1 MLNELTLFHQQI
13 HSLKMGI
20 ITKPVQREYAVS
32 KNEPRAAGQVVTLV
46 PFGKVKVWSA
56 LTTQRN
62 YHHDPGTHEIYLHI
76 QIYVYPSHGST
87 DRRQAGIHDRLCPF
101 KLILSNDSVGIET
114 EGGSCESW
122 TTKTVVSART
132 PLPRGETHRP

>member
-20 ITKPVQREYAVS
+20 IIKPVHREYAVS

-62 YHHDPGTHEIYLHI
+62 
-76 QIYVYPSHGST
+76 
-87 DRRQAGIHDRLCPF
+87 
-101 KLILSNDSVGIET
+101 
-114 EGGSCESW
+114 
-122 TTKTVVSART
+122 
-132 PLPRGETHRP
+132 